1 MATSYPIIIIIN
13 NTANDVALQIARAA
27 SDQILS
33 LNNMTFFAPYGYKVS
48 KNSTGSGQ
56 INPGAKN
63 PIYGNELL
71 LGDESN
77 VPAKFVFTV
86 VVYENS
92 IVCTPTSGAFSL
104 RSDLSGNT
112 FTLTLG

>member
-33 LNNMTFFAPYGYKVS
+33 LNNMTFFAYGYKVS

-56 INPGAKN
+56 INPSAKN

-112 FTLTLG
+112 FTLTLE